1 MSEKILVVAA
11 HPDDELLGA
20 GGTIAARVEKGDE
33 AFALILGEGQTSR
46 WESRDEVPQDVLNAL
61 HDDSLNAAKEIGFS
75 KVLFDGFPD
84 NRFDSVALLDIV
96 RPIEALINDIH
107 PNVVYTHH
115 GGDLNIDHQRTFQAV
130 LTATRPMS
138 DCPVREV
145 YAFETL
151 SATEWNLGNPAA
163 SFVPN
168 VFFDI
173 TGTIDRKCQGL
184 TCYKTEMRD
193 FPHPRSVKGVKALAA
208 YRGATSGFEY
218 AEAFQLVRMLR
229 S

>member
-1 MSEKILVVAA
+1 MSERILVVAA

-20 GGTIAARVEKGDE
+20 GGTIAARVAKGDE

-46 WESRDEVPQDVLNAL
+46 WESREEAPQEVLSAL
-61 HDDSLNAAKEIGFS
+61 HGDSFKAAKEIGFRDI
-75 KVLFDGFPD
+75 LFEDLPD

-96 RPIEALINDIH
+96 KPIEALIDELQPSVI
-107 PNVVYTHH
+107 YTHH
-115 GGDLNIDHQRTFQAV
+115 GGDLNIDHQCAFRAV

-151 SATEWNLGNPAA
+151 SATEWNLGDPAVA
-163 SFVPN
+163 FAPN
-168 VFFDI
+168 VFCDI
-173 TGTIDRKCQGL
+173 TDTIETKCRGL
-184 TCYKTEMRD
+184 ECYETELRD
-193 FPHPRSVKGVKALAA
+193 FPHPRSAGGIKALAA
-208 YRGATSGFEY
+208 YRGSISGFKY

-229 S
+229 P